1 MQSRVVWELCRVGSR
16 WGARCG
22 ETLLGGRRCS
32 GGGHRLPPCSSFS
45 SPPSSAPK
53 PSRKTTS
60 VSYILFLFFK
70 YAFTGLRRFVYTGSH
85 ISLALPF
92 SVVCV
97 SFSPAFTICIKL
109 PSRHYIYQQ
118 HFFFCF
124 DEFITAD
131 AFDMLTFYFL
141 PFFHLFSTDTW
152 LAHFECITL
161 FCRYITHTMISP
173 YDVSLISFMQL
184 WCIYIFTSI
193 LVYSLSN
200 PNNFLT
206 NPFTLL

>member
-32 GGGHRLPPCSSFS
+32 VGGHRLPPCSSFS

-118 HFFFCF
+118 HFFFALMSLSLLMPLTCWH
-124 DEFITAD
+124 FI
-131 AFDMLTFYFL
+131 FYLSSIYFL
-141 PFFHLFSTDTW
+141 
-152 LAHFECITL
+152 
-161 FCRYITHTMISP
+161 
-173 YDVSLISFMQL
+173 LIPD
-184 WCIYIFTSI
+184 WPI
-193 LVYSLSN
+193 LNALLYFVA
-200 PNNFLT
+200 
-206 NPFTLL
+206 TLLIPWYPRMMSHLYHLCSCDAYTYLQVF

>member
-32 GGGHRLPPCSSFS
+32 VGGHRLPPCSSFS
-45 SPPSSAPK
+45 SPPSAAPK

-118 HFFFCF
+118 HFFLLWWVYHCWCLWH
-124 DEFITAD
+124 AD
-131 AFDMLTFYFL
+131 ILFFTFL
-141 PFFHLFSTDTW
+141 PSIFYW
-152 LAHFECITL
+152 
-161 FCRYITHTMISP
+161 Y
-173 YDVSLISFMQL
+173 LIGPFWMH
-184 WCIYIFTSI
+184 YSI
-193 LVYSLSN
+193 LSLHYSYHDIPVWCLTYIIYAVVMHIHIYKYSSILSLQ
-200 PNNFLT
+200 P
-206 NPFTLL
+206 